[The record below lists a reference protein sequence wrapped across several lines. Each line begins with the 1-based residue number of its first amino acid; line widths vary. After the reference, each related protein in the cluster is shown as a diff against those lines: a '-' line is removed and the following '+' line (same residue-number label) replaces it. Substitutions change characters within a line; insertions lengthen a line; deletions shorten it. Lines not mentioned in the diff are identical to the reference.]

1 MHKEIH
7 GSLFFIYTHKSVVIN
22 VVWPSKYSSLSSFQD
37 LIDSTLF
44 IPFTGTEMSAVLV
57 QGKCD
62 AGFPLR
68 TCEAC
73 LKRFSDSQLFPK
85 IEAVQW
91 GLVGTSS
98 YDLKVE
104 VVN

>member
-7 GSLFFIYTHKSVVIN
+7 GSLFFIYTHKTVVIN

-68 TCEAC
+68 TCEIPNC
-73 LKRFSDSQLFPK
+73 SPKSRQFSGD
-85 IEAVQW
+85 
-91 GLVGTSS
+91 
-98 YDLKVE
+98 
-104 VVN
+104 